1 MSKTYRLDAEERSI
15 FLSPAEAESEKS
27 KKGERDNTSPISGA
41 RFIDIG
47 RLKPDP
53 DQPRKKFV
61 QETLES
67 LAESIKELG
76 GIIDPLTVEYDEQK
90 DLFRIISGERRYRA
104 AKMVGME
111 RLPCIIKEVDDKKRL
126 LFQFIANLQR
136 EDITPLEE
144 AAGIKSLMEKF
155 GYTQTKIARL
165 LNKSESYISQILGL
179 ERLTPSA
186 REILLTSE
194 VVKEV
199 QIQASREK
207 NPEKQK
213 EILKKA
219 SEQGKTVRQIRGEG
233 KTAELINH
241 EKKAAEPG
249 SEIEPVET
257 IVKEKK
263 FRKWTWEPGDGSFV
277 LTIQFSEEQNENKK
291 YKIVKAALK
300 AAYEHVSS

>member
-1 MSKTYRLDAEERSI
+1 MSKTYKLDAEERSI
-15 FLSPAEAESEKS
+15 FLSPTDAEGRID
-27 KKGERDNTSPISGA
+27 KKGERENTSPISEA

-47 RLKPDP
+47 RIKPDP
-53 DQPRKKFV
+53 NQPRKKFV
-61 QETLES
+61 QKTLES

-76 GIIDPLTVEYDEQK
+76 GIIDPLTVEYDEQQ
-90 DLFRIISGERRYRA
+90 DFFRIISGERRYRA

-136 EDITPLEE
+136 EDITSIEE

-186 REILLTSE
+186 REILQTSE

-207 NPEKQK
+207 NPDKQK

-219 SEQGKTVRQIRGEG
+219 SEQGKTVKQIRGER
-233 KTAELINH
+233 KTAKLIKY
-241 EKKAAEPG
+241 EKNEAKPS
-249 SEIEPVET
+249 SEIELDET

-263 FRKWTWEPGDGSFV
+263 FRKWIWEPENGSFV
-277 LTIQFSEEQNENKK
+277 LTIQFNEEQNENKK
-291 YKIVKAALK
+291 YKIVKAVLK
-300 AAYEHVSS
+300 AAYEHVSR

>member
-1 MSKTYRLDAEERSI
+1 
-15 FLSPAEAESEKS
+15 
-27 KKGERDNTSPISGA
+27 
-41 RFIDIG
+41 
-47 RLKPDP
+47 
-53 DQPRKKFV
+53 
-61 QETLES
+61 
-67 LAESIKELG
+67 
-76 GIIDPLTVEYDEQK
+76 
-90 DLFRIISGERRYRA
+90 
-104 AKMVGME
+104 
-111 RLPCIIKEVDDKKRL
+111 
-126 LFQFIANLQR
+126 
-136 EDITPLEE
+136 
-144 AAGIKSLMEKF
+144 
-155 GYTQTKIARL
+155 L